1 MSRDEP
7 KKRKLPPKTAVYDLL
22 KLILLIK
29 MTKRIGETLLETNV
43 LVSSCEPVY
52 FIEYLLG

>member
-22 KLILLIK
+22 KLILLIE
-29 MTKRIGETLLETNV
+29 MTKRVGKTLLETNV